1 VTIDSTV
8 SLRHPLDPAP
18 ERLQQQQL
26 LTEWNQTQADYPL
39 DRCFAQLFEQQVA
52 AHPDAVAVACATQQ
66 LTYRELNARANRWAR
81 HLVDL
86 GVGAETI
93 VAVMG
98 DRHIDF
104 LTAILAVFKA
114 GGAYLPLNPEHP
126 AARTHQVLAQ
136 SQVSLILAQSSLS
149 VPLSLGCA
157 QLATKPQLAYFTD
170 IDLLAASSE
179 NLATRSTPDNLAYVI
194 YTSGS
199 TGTPK
204 GAMLEQRGMV
214 NHLYAKITD
223 LKLSANDI
231 VAQTASQAFDISI
244 WQFLVALLIGGK
256 VEILSTE
263 LATDPTQLLMYVQ
276 RQGISILEIVP
287 SLLRA
292 LLQHIE
298 VGGQPYQKLA
308 QLRWLLLTGE
318 PLPPQLVRG
327 WLAFYPSVPILNA
340 YGPTECS
347 DDVTHYPVYQPP
359 GAEVVN
365 LPIGRA
371 VANTQLYVLDDRL
384 QIQPIGSAGELY
396 VGGVGVGRGYL
407 HNPILTATTF
417 IEHAFDRG
425 ESLRLYKTG
434 DKARYLP
441 DGNLEFLGRIDYQ
454 VKIRGNR
461 IELGEI
467 ETLLNQHPQ
476 VREAVVIAR
485 EDRPGDRYLAAYL
498 VVSTPLNRT
507 TDADASDSNKQLP
520 TPNSQLPTPNSQL
533 PTPHPTELRAFL
545 KQKLPAYM
553 LPGAFAYLDSMPL
566 TPNGK
571 VDRKAL
577 PLPDLDLSLRAD
589 FVAPTTP
596 TQVTLVNLWQ
606 EILNLPQV
614 GIDDN
619 FFELG
624 GHSLLATQVTIRLRP
639 LFGVEL
645 PLRRL
650 FESQTIAEL
659 SELIEATP
667 ATGAGLARS
676 PMMSVSRQEQLP
688 LSFAQSR
695 LWFLNQLEGGSATY
709 NMPEPWQLTGDLD
722 VTALEL
728 AVEGILQRHE
738 VLRTSFQ
745 TIDGEPV
752 QVISSN
758 FLMAIPFVDLLH
770 LAGKEQSARLQEIAI
785 EESQQPFDLTVAPL
799 LRVTLVRLGVE
810 SHILLV
816 TMHHI
821 VADGWSMGIFGDE
834 LSVLYHAICT
844 ETPAP
849 LPELPIQYADFAQWQ
864 RQWLTGSV
872 LQDLVDYWQQQLATA
887 PPLLELPTDRPRPSM
902 QTFSG
907 STTTFEIDRQ
917 LTHQLKLLSQNS
929 GATLFMTLL
938 AAFATLL
945 SRYSRQS
952 DIVIGAPIANRNQS
966 GIESLIGLFVN
977 TLVLR
982 TNLDGDPTFS
992 QLLDRVREMTLG
1004 AYEHQDLPFEKLVE
1018 ALQPERSLSYT
1029 PLFQVMF
1036 VLQNAPPSKLE
1047 LPDLTIAPFKLAQVT
1062 ARFDLTLQMEETA
1075 TGLTGELIY
1084 NRDLFDPGTIERMAA
1099 HLQILLAGIV
1109 ANPQQQ
1115 VAKLPLISAIE
1126 KQQLLLDWNDTQA
1139 DYPQDQCIHEL
1150 FAAQVARTP
1159 DAIAVQFEDTQ
1170 LTYRELNDRADRLA
1184 DYLQTLGVK
1193 PEVLVGICVERSLE
1207 MIVGLWGILKAG
1219 GAYVPLDPA
1228 YPADRLSFMLADA
1241 QVAVLLTQQKLLET
1255 IPDCDIP
1262 IVRLDADWEEIAE
1275 YSDRTTIHYPLSTIH
1290 CHNLAYVIYTSGST
1304 GKPKGVLVQ
1313 HQGLCNLALA
1323 QIRIFDVHPDSRV
1336 LQFASFSFD
1345 ASISEVVMSL
1355 CAGAT
1360 LYLGAR
1366 DTLIPGAGLMKLF
1379 HDRQI
1384 SHVTLSPSALAAMPI
1399 GAYPDLRTIVVAGE
1413 ACPPDVVAQWSP
1425 GRRLINGYGPT
1436 EATVCATTA
1445 ICTQSS
1451 TAVPIGRPIDNVR
1464 VYILDRQLQPVPI
1477 GVAGELHIGGAG
1489 LARGYLHQPELTA
1502 AKFIPNPFSQD
1513 DSGRLYKTGDLARYL
1528 PDGQI
1533 EFLGRIDQQV
1543 KIRGFRIE
1551 LGEIEAVLSQH
1562 PQVREAVVVVR
1573 VEPAGK
1579 QLVAYLVPKAGAI
1592 ATSELRSFLSDRLAE
1607 FMVPAAFMMLESL
1620 PLTPN
1625 GKIDRAA
1632 LASLE
1637 LDRSALTSFVAPRTP
1652 VEEILTGIWAEV
1664 LGVDRVGIHHNFFE
1678 LGGHSLLA
1686 TQVISR
1692 IHDGLGVDLP
1702 LRTLFERQTV
1712 ADLAAAVVGC
1722 LAGSEEDEE
1731 MARILAE
1738 LEELD

>member
-8 SLRHPLDPAP
+8 SLLNPLDPTP
-18 ERLQQQQL
+18 ERLQHQQL
-26 LTEWNQTQADYPL
+26 LTEWNHTQADYPL
-39 DRCFAQLFEQQVA
+39 DRCFGQLFEQQVA
-52 AHPDAVAVACATQQ
+52 AHPDAVAVGCATQQ

-126 AARTHQVLAQ
+126 AERTHQVLAQ
-136 SQVSLILAQSSLS
+136 SQVPLILAQSSLS
-149 VPLSLGCA
+149 VSLSQVCS
-157 QLATKPQLAYFTD
+157 QLATKPQLVYFTD

-179 NLATRSTPDNLAYVI
+179 NLATRSTPNNLAYVI

-223 LKLSANDI
+223 LNLSANDI
-231 VAQTASQAFDISI
+231 VAQTASQTFDISI
-244 WQFLVALLIGGK
+244 WQFLVALLVGGK

-263 LATDPTQLLMYVQ
+263 LATDPTQLLTYIQ

-384 QIQPIGSAGELY
+384 QLLPIGSAGELY

-407 HNPILTATTF
+407 HNPTLTAKAF
-417 IEHAFDRG
+417 IEHTFDRG

-467 ETLLNQHPQ
+467 ETVLSQHPQ

-485 EDRPGDRYLAAYL
+485 ADRPGDLYLAAYL
-498 VVSTPLNRT
+498 VT
-507 TDADASDSNKQLP
+507 TSP
-520 TPNSQLPTPNSQL
+520 TPRSQLPTPNSQL
-533 PTPHPTELRAFL
+533 PTPQPTELRDFL

-553 LPGAFAYLDSMPL
+553 VPGAFVYLDSMPL

-571 VDRKAL
+571 IDRKVL
-577 PLPDLDLSLRAD
+577 PLPDLDLSVRTE

-596 TQVTLVNLWQ
+596 TQATLVTLWQ

-624 GHSLLATQVTIRLRP
+624 GHSLLATQVIIRLRP

-650 FESQTIAEL
+650 FESPTIAQL
-659 SELIEATP
+659 SELIEASP

-676 PMMSVSRQEQLP
+676 PLLPGSRQEQLP

-738 VLRTSFQ
+738 VLRTSFR

-758 FLMAIPFVDLLH
+758 SLMAIPFVDLLH

-785 EESQQPFDLTVAPL
+785 AESQQPFDLTVPPL
-799 LRVTLVRLGVE
+799 LRVTLVRLGLE
-810 SHILLV
+810 SHVLLV

-834 LSVLYHAICT
+834 LAVLYRAMCM

-907 STTTFEIDRQ
+907 STTTFEIDRE

-952 DIVIGAPIANRNQS
+952 DIVIGAPIANRNHS
-966 GIESLIGLFVN
+966 GIESSIGLFVN

-982 TNLDGDPTFS
+982 TNLEGEPTFRE
-992 QLLDRVREMTLG
+992 LLDRVREMTLG

-1018 ALQPERSLSYT
+1018 VLQPERSLSYT

-1036 VLQNAPPSKLE
+1036 VLQNAPLSRLE

-1084 NRDLFDPGTIERMAA
+1084 NRDLFDAGTIERMAA
-1099 HLQILLAGIV
+1099 HLHILLAGIV
-1109 ANPQQQ
+1109 ANPKQQ
-1115 VAKLPLISAIE
+1115 VAKLPLISAVE
-1126 KQQLLLDWNDTQA
+1126 EQQLLLDWNDTQA
-1139 DYPQDQCIHEL
+1139 DYPQDKCIHEL

-1184 DYLQTLGVK
+1184 CYLQTLGVK

-1228 YPADRLSFMLADA
+1228 YPEDRLSFMVADA
-1241 QVAVLLTQQKLLET
+1241 QIAVLLTQQKLLEI

-1262 IVRLDADWEEIAE
+1262 IVRLDADWEDIAE
-1275 YSDRTTIHYPLSTIH
+1275 FNSPLPALLKRCSTWAKPKTALFALRPPLPTPH
-1290 CHNLAYVIYTSGST
+1290 SLAYVIYTSGST
-1304 GKPKGVLVQ
+1304 GQPKGVLVQ

-1366 DTLIPGAGLMKLF
+1366 DALIPGAGLMKLLV
-1379 HDRQI
+1379 DRQI

-1399 GAYPDLRTIVVAGE
+1399 GAYPDLRTIIVAGE
-1413 ACPPDVVAQWSP
+1413 ACAPDLVAQWSP

-1436 EATVCATTA
+1436 EATVCATAA
-1445 ICTQSS
+1445 ICNESN

-1489 LARGYLHQPELTA
+1489 LARGYLHRPELTT
-1502 AKFIPNPFSQD
+1502 AKFIPNPFSQAY
-1513 DSGRLYKTGDLARYL
+1513 SGRLYKTGDLARYL

-1562 PQVREAVVVVR
+1562 PQVRAAVVVVR

-1579 QLVAYLVPKAGAI
+1579 QLVAYLIPQAGAI
-1592 ATSELRSFLSDRLAE
+1592 ATSELRSFLADRLAE
-1607 FMVPAAFMMLESL
+1607 FMVPAALVVLASF

-1692 IHDGLGVDLP
+1692 IHDRLGVDLP

-1712 ADLAAAVVGC
+1712 ADLAAAVVGG
-1722 LAGSEEDEE
+1722 LAGSEEDAE